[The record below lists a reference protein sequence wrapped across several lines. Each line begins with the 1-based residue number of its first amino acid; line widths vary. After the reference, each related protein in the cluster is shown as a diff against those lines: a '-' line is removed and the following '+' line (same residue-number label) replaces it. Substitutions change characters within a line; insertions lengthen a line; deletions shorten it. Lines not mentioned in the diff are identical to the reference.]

1 MPFSYSPEYRSM
13 VLQQARSG
21 VKAAELAKHLEV
33 SEATIHRW
41 IAQDEIDRGER
52 SGNTTEAN
60 AELRAARRR
69 IRELET
75 ELAAT
80 KRASELFAKDRVV
93 RPKELFPIV
102 AQLAVE
108 GHSSKGVCRLLGIA
122 PSGYFT
128 WRTKP
133 PTPGQIRRAWL
144 TDLIVQIWNESR
156 QTYGARRVRAE
167 LADAH
172 DQNVNLKMVR
182 SIMREQNIAGLPAR
196 RRYKRSD
203 SNRYTSTDLVNRS
216 FDRDGPNQLWMTDIT
231 EHPTAEGRVFCC
243 AVLDAWSRRIV
254 GWSVD
259 RRATSAMVNT
269 ALGMAVEQRGHG
281 ALIHTDHGPQFTS
294 WTFSQN
300 VRASGLVQSIG
311 TVGDAY
317 DNAVV
322 ESFWGSMQIEL
333 LNRKKWRTRI
343 ELSLAMI
350 DWIEAFYNQ
359 RRRHSSLGNISPVE
373 FERRHRNLIA
383 A

>member
-1 MPFSYSPEYRSM
+1 MPFTYSAEYRSM
-13 VLQQARSG
+13 VLQQTKAG
-21 VKAAELAKHLEV
+21 AKAAVLAEHLEV

-41 IAQDEIDRGER
+41 IAQSKIDQGER
-52 SGNTTEAN
+52 SGNTTSDN

-69 IRELET
+69 IAELET

-80 KRASELFAKDRVV
+80 KRASELFAEDRVV
-93 RPKELFPIV
+93 RPKDLYPIV
-102 AQLAVE
+102 AQLVVE
-108 GHSSKGVCRLLGIA
+108 GHSSKGVCRLLRIA
-122 PSGYFT
+122 SSGYFV

-133 PTPGQIRRAWL
+133 PTVGQIRRAWL

-182 SIMREQNIAGLPAR
+182 SIMREQGIAGLPAR

-203 SNRYTSTDLVNRS
+203 ANRYTSSDFVNRS

-259 RRATSAMVNT
+259 RRATSAMVNA
-269 ALGMAVEQRGHG
+269 ALGMAVEQRGQG

-294 WTFSQN
+294 WTFSQT

-333 LNRKKWRTRI
+333 LNRKKWATRL

-350 DWIEAFYNQ
+350 DWIEGFYNQ

-373 FERRHRNLIA
+373 FERRQRHLTA

>member
-1 MPFSYSPEYRSM
+1 M
-13 VLQQARSG
+13 VLEQARAG
-21 VKAAELAKHLEV
+21 TKAAELAKHLEV

-41 IAQDEIDRGER
+41 IAQDKIDRGER
-52 SGNTTEAN
+52 SGNTTAAN
-60 AELRAARRR
+60 AELREARRR
-69 IRELET
+69 ISELET

-172 DQNVNLKMVR
+172 GQNVNLKMVR

-203 SNRYTSTDLVNRS
+203 ANRYTSTDLVNRS

-231 EHPTAEGRVFCC
+231 EHPTTEGRVFCC

-259 RRATSAMVNT
+259 RRATSEMVNA
-269 ALGMAVEQRGHG
+269 ALGMAVEQRGQG

-311 TVGDAY
+311 TIGDAY

-322 ESFWGSMQIEL
+322 ESF
-333 LNRKKWRTRI
+333 
-343 ELSLAMI
+343 
-350 DWIEAFYNQ
+350 
-359 RRRHSSLGNISPVE
+359 
-373 FERRHRNLIA
+373 
-383 A
+383 